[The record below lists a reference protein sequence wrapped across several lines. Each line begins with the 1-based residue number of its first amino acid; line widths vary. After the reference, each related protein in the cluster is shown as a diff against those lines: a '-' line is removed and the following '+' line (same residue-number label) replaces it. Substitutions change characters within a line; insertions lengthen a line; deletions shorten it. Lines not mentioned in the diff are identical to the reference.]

1 MPPLSPGPACACAA
15 CASETKA
22 VAAAR
27 AIGPYEGRL
36 RDVIHALKYDR
47 RASLARPLGALL
59 RDAGRGVIDGAD
71 AAVPVPLHWTRR
83 HQRGFN
89 QAALLAGQS
98 GLPVIRALRR
108 TRRTRPQVDLP
119 AAARHRNV
127 AGAFALAWRCR
138 LTRSGLG
145 RRFAAPP
152 LAGLVLVLVDD
163 VSTTGATLEACARVL
178 IAAGAREVRALTAAR
193 AVSRSR

>member
-1 MPPLSPGPACACAA
+1 MPPQSPRPAGACPA
-15 CASETKA
+15 CASETRA

-59 RDAGRGVIDGAD
+59 CDAGRDVIDGAD

-89 QAALLAGQS
+89 QAALLAGQL
-98 GLPVIRALRR
+98 GVPVIRALRR

-127 AGAFALAWRCR
+127 AGAFALAWRYR

-145 RRFAAPP
+145 RRFAPPP
-152 LAGLVLVLVDD
+152 LVGLVFVLVDD